1 MNFNS
6 APRAMLSIVFQR
18 FSPATRGK
26 CLQFRYFVVN
36 RNVWPRLTEHS
47 YPAAEISLKKTNSGV
62 GNSRQKGEVSAYCTS
77 SVKGA
82 VFGGGSNGISQS
94 SISPDGKKLKIAWDD
109 GHKSTFDVVWLRHNC
124 QCPSC
129 CFSSGQKLVEGRD
142 LPSGMTIT
150 STAFSGQC

>member
-1 MNFNS
+1 
-6 APRAMLSIVFQR
+6 MLSIVFQR

-26 CLQFRYFVVN
+26 WLQFRYFVTN
-36 RNVWPRLTEHS
+36 RSVWQRLTEHS
-47 YPAAEISLKKTNSGV
+47 YPAAKISMTKTNSGV
-62 GNSRQKGEVSAYCTS
+62 GNSRHKGKVSAYCTS
-77 SVKGA
+77 SVKEA
-82 VFGGGSNGISQS
+82 VFSEGSDGGSQTSV
-94 SISPDGKKLKIAWDD
+94 SPDGKKLKITWDD

-150 STAFSGQC
+150 SATFSGQCRGQDSPS

>member
-1 MNFNS
+1 
-6 APRAMLSIVFQR
+6 MLSIVFQR
-18 FSPATRGK
+18 LSPATRGK
-26 CLQFRYFVVN
+26 WLQSRYFVTN
-36 RNVWPRLTEHS
+36 RNVWQRLTEHS
-47 YPAAEISLKKTNSGV
+47 YSAAEISLKKTSSGV
-62 GNSRQKGEVSAYCTS
+62 GNLGHKGKVSAYCTS

-82 VFGGGSNGISQS
+82 VFSGESDGVFQS